1 MNGLLDKSDSRL
13 DIFKI
18 MPAMMKSAKDTIEK
32 GTFIF
37 FTQVIQNLK
46 KKTKK
51 HSH

>member
-18 MPAMMKSAKDTIEK
+18 MPTMMKSTKDTIEK
-32 GTFIF
+32 GILIF

-46 KKTKK
+46 KSTRTN
-51 HSH
+51 